1 MNPIDVANQLRNQ
14 YISYLTTTFG
24 LNEGIT
30 QLSDRFGSL
39 LSEPGQLLA
48 GPFLEATAPYLPSDR
63 TLRGLVDEG
72 FLVPEF
78 AKLFATPQTQT
89 ASPSAT
95 TSTGFGLRTG
105 RRPSTTAPSVAPSRR
120 ERFPGDRTLYRHQ
133 EQAIERLCRD
143 STRFDLDRHTVV
155 ASGTGSGKTECFIIP
170 AIDWILRHP
179 TRTSGGDFVGRGIR
193 VLLVYPMNALVNDQI
208 RRLTQLVG
216 YWPSRGDQLVPI
228 TFARYTS
235 ETANTRKNGQDKEPN
250 APVNQLL
257 GRDEIIANPPDLLI
271 TNFAMLEQALLRP
284 QESPFFDDVDD
295 FAWRF
300 LILDEAHSYRG
311 AQGIE
316 LARLMQ
322 RVRAAVR
329 RGKQKRK
336 VAANDPVCIAT
347 SATLAGANMSIDER
361 RSKTAEFAGALF
373 GVKFEQSGV
382 IFGER
387 LDPASDSDRWEFDSC
402 DAEHASDN
410 AWASILPDVLSDL
423 DRTADDEFW
432 SAFKGVAPSQ
442 LWNEAKEQAK
452 VDRRAFLYHLF
463 RGHPRFHWLWGRVKE
478 APQQFER
485 LSTEW
490 SQDQT
495 EEYSSH
501 LERLVSSCNAARRCP
516 GEQALLPCRYHLF
529 ASALEGF
536 FVDLASDEEVAN
548 PQPTWDATKL
558 GVKRVAVRRLKPTDR
573 IAFEI
578 SHCRN
583 CRYPF
588 LSVDLNP
595 RSQGLDQPP
604 IWNRPVQ
611 LLAFAPD
618 STVGSPLDAVRVDL
632 RDGLLEGSTSPGSPV
647 WRTLFRVPG
656 SSDHTDIQSCP
667 HCGNDHR
674 HGRVTGRFQT
684 GQDAPVSV
692 LTESLYSQLPAL
704 TPFQRDELQSD
715 FAHRFGVISDPLT
728 GGGRK
733 LLVFS
738 DSRQNAAF
746 MASYLQDHS
755 REYLIREVSFDA
767 IRQHDRPLAL
777 NDWANEVI
785 KQIEQRGLQ
794 VPFLQDRDLAELNDS
809 PFQGSYLSSVSDKKN
824 AILNYVLREIVG
836 TQPLVLEALGLLQ
849 AEWPD
854 AISSLFEERHD
865 EPLILDFPWPGPQ
878 LTIDDLRDL
887 VDRVVRLMRRQYLIT
902 VPSGVDRPGFASKQ
916 HYLVKEKPSGS
927 DDILHGMWNAA
938 GQDTM
943 YVDLLRRWGKK
954 RGETDVSDATIRQF
968 LNFLFEG
975 LVHDF
980 GELLESSQQA
990 GLPVIAVRHD
1000 GLRVCRPSR
1009 LWRCSACG
1017 TFSTTLL
1024 DGVCVEPHCQGNL
1037 ESVGPEDFPESD
1049 FANNMFTARFVRGT
1063 RVELRCEE
1071 HTAQLASELGQQT
1084 QEAFQ
1089 CGQVNVLSCSTTFE
1103 LGIDIGSLQA
1113 VVLRNVPPSTV
1124 NYLQRAG
1131 RAGRRADAVAFV
1143 LTFCQ
1148 RRPHDQ
1154 MYFYRPK
1161 DIIAGDV
1168 VPPRIDLTNKKILQR
1183 HCYAEILAEYWR
1195 WLDQQIV
1202 GGERSRFRMSG
1213 NVGAFFED
1221 RLDGTNCTP
1230 ADYLR
1235 NWLND
1240 TRNRE
1245 TCVLRLSSAFTE
1257 LQSADVENV
1266 LDLIADPNA
1275 QSENPL
1281 AKACDDAVH
1290 LINSFRSGEERHENV
1305 AKQLAEEAEGARRE
1319 GNQELESKLKDER
1332 DSELTLAKS
1341 FRKLLR
1347 QQQDEFLITFL
1358 MSRGT
1363 LPSFAF
1369 PVNVVKLHVLREEF
1383 NPNRSARDSS
1393 RLKFERDGKIGLGE
1407 YAPGAEVVA
1416 GKRIYRSVGLRK
1428 FPALEFDPTNW
1439 FRWCSHCNAL
1449 EVWPQGT
1456 EKPDEVKPECTT
1468 CGQALILGND
1478 RPIQWVAPRWGFV
1491 TDVKEKGKEPRG
1503 QRPARI
1509 HATRAF
1515 FIRDWGNSGQSDTYS
1530 AESGESFPT
1539 KENPT
1544 RVAGNYLRGR
1554 SLLVLNLGDFTTD
1567 RHGIP
1572 RRKGF
1577 ALCGKCGRVHFDRKD
1592 TPRKHRPPYHDRGQS
1607 CNGPIGLGGN
1617 TQGQAVA
1624 LGHRYETDIVWL
1636 EFHGT
1641 GHSRVDTGFWL
1652 SLAYA
1657 LANAA
1662 CRELNIERSD
1672 LEATTVP
1679 LENEADRHA
1688 IVIYDAVPG
1697 GAGHCRQILRSLPK
1711 VIRRAQSFLSGCDC
1725 DPDSTGCYGC
1735 LCDYQ
1740 NQFAHDELSRGA
1752 PLKYLGS
1759 LVDALDSGHPNPWRD
1774 ASASPGREMVD
1785 SLMSATG
1792 SVSLLVDEILPGS
1805 IRGFNRDW
1813 FDVLKQL
1820 ASRPCGADKLSLVL
1834 GKVPSAGS
1842 EASETLAYHRVSELK
1857 ALGVKV
1863 QSCDH
1868 GDREFATLTIQNS
1881 DGTLSV
1887 VWKWPWECPLGAD
1900 VDNVCRNRLG
1910 REREAHETLDNAPS
1924 TKPLT
1929 LPVLREFN
1937 EFMLEPGKR
1946 HNLFSP
1952 QLLGNLLKHF
1962 IDGAV
1967 IIDPHIVHGLQQVA
1981 ALEDFLQLLKV
1992 TDDVEVIVK
2001 AGRVRENERRGNFT
2015 RWSEQDAVAK
2025 ATSTKFASHHLT
2037 VTFPDDGH
2045 FVDHDRLIY
2054 LNTKKPDGNHFYK
2067 IILGQG
2073 LFGFHSACRRRSHGV
2088 WFEIPESEWQSARNQ
2103 QAISQKTP
2111 LRTS

>member
-24 LNEGIT
+24 LNEGIAR
-30 QLSDRFGSL
+30 LSERFSAL
-39 LSEPGQLLA
+39 LSKPGQLLA
-48 GPFLEATAPYLPSDR
+48 GPFLEATAPYLPGER
-63 TLRGLVDEG
+63 TLGRLVEDG
-72 FLVPEF
+72 VLIPPFAQLFSSPE
-78 AKLFATPQTQT
+78 T
-89 ASPSAT
+89 AGTSQAT
-95 TSTGFGLRTG
+95 TVSTGFGLRASTG
-105 RRPSTTAPSVAPSRR
+105 PSRTSQRAAPRRR
-120 ERFPGDRTLYRHQ
+120 ERFPRDRTLYRHQ
-133 EQAIERLCRD
+133 EQAIERMCREA
-143 STRFDLDRHTVV
+143 TRFNFDRHTVV
-155 ASGTGSGKTECFIIP
+155 ASGTGSGKTECFLIP
-170 AIDWILRHP
+170 SIDWILRHP
-179 TRTSGGDFVGRGIR
+179 TRTLNGDVVGRGIR

-216 YWPSRGDQLVPI
+216 YWPSRGDQPIAI

-235 ETANTRKNGQDKEPN
+235 ETANTRKDGMDREPN
-250 APVNQLL
+250 APANQLL

-284 QESPFFDDVDD
+284 QESPFFDNVDE

-329 RGKQKRK
+329 RGKQKRG
-336 VAANDPVCIAT
+336 VSVHDPVCIAT
-347 SATLAGANMSIDER
+347 SATLAGENMSIDER
-361 RSKTAEFAGALF
+361 RKKTAEFAGALF
-373 GVKFEQSGV
+373 GLDFDESGV
-382 IFGER
+382 IFAER
-387 LDPASDSDRWEFDSC
+387 LDPASDADRWEFDGA
-402 DAEHASDN
+402 DAEHKSDS
-410 AWASILPDVLSDL
+410 AWASIPPEALSDL
-423 DRTADDEFW
+423 DRIADDEFW
-432 SAFKGVAPSQ
+432 SVFKGIAPSRI
-442 LWNEAKEQAK
+442 WNDAKTQAKE
-452 VDRRAFLYHLF
+452 DRRAFLYHLL
-463 RGHPRFHWLWGRVKE
+463 RGHPRFHWLWERVKE
-478 APQQFER
+478 TPQQFER
-485 LSTEW
+485 LASEW
-490 SQDQT
+490 SSDQT

-501 LERLVSSCNAARRCP
+501 LERLVSSCNSARRCP

-536 FVDLASDEEVAN
+536 FVDLASDGELED
-548 PQPTWDATKL
+548 PQPSWDVSQL
-558 GVKRVAVRRLKPTDR
+558 GVKRVAVRRMKPADR
-573 IAFEI
+573 IAFEV

-588 LSVDLNP
+588 LSVDMNP
-595 RSQGLDQPP
+595 QTQGLDQPP
-604 IWNRPVQ
+604 VWSRPVQ

-618 STVGSPLDAVRVDL
+618 SADGSLLDAIRIDL
-632 RDGLLEGSTSPGSPV
+632 RNGQLEGGTSPGTPI
-647 WRTLFRVPG
+647 WRTLYRVVG
-656 SSDHTDIQSCP
+656 SSDHTDVQTCP
-667 HCGNDHR
+667 HCGSDHR

-692 LTESLYSQLPAL
+692 LTESLYAQLPEL
-704 TPFQRDELQSD
+704 TTLQRDELQAD
-715 FAHRFGVISDPLT
+715 FAHRFGVNSDPLT

-767 IRQHDRPLAL
+767 LRLQDHAL
-777 NDWANEVI
+777 SLSDWANGAI

-794 VPFLQDRDLAELNDS
+794 VPFLQDRDLAELKDS
-809 PFQGSYLSSVSDKKN
+809 PFQESYLSSVSDKKN
-824 AILNYVLREIVG
+824 VILNYVLREISG

-849 AEWPD
+849 VEWPD
-854 AISSLFEERHD
+854 AIRLLFEGRQD
-865 EPLILDFPWPGPQ
+865 EELNLDFSWPGPQ
-878 LTIDDLRDL
+878 LTLGHLRDL
-887 VDRVVRLMRRQYLIT
+887 VDRIIGLMRRQYLIT
-902 VPSGVDRPGFASKQ
+902 IPSGVERPGFASKQ

-927 DDILHGMWNAA
+927 DDILHGMWNAG
-938 GQDTM
+938 GQDTS
-943 YVDLLRRWGKK
+943 YVDMLRRWGKR
-954 RGETDVSDATIRQF
+954 RGGAEVSDTAIRQF
-968 LNFLFEG
+968 LNFLFDG

-980 GELLESSQQA
+980 GDLLESSQQGGA
-990 GLPVIAVRHD
+990 PAIAVRHD
-1000 GLRVCRPSR
+1000 GLRVRLPSR
-1009 LWRCSACG
+1009 LWQCGACG
-1017 TFSTTLL
+1017 AYSASFL
-1024 DGVCVEPHCQGNL
+1024 DGVCVEPHCQGELALVDN
-1037 ESVGPEDFPESD
+1037 SDFPETDYSK
-1049 FANNMFTARFVRGT
+1049 NMFAARFVNGQ

-1103 LGIDIGSLQA
+1103 MGIDIGSLQS

-1148 RRPHDQ
+1148 RRPHDR

-1168 VPPRIDLTNKKILQR
+1168 DPPRIDLTNKKILQR
-1183 HCYAEILAEYWR
+1183 HCFAEILAEFWA
-1195 WLDQQIV
+1195 WLNQQVV
-1202 GGERSRFRMSG
+1202 GGERERFRMSG
-1213 NVGAFFED
+1213 TVGAYFED

-1230 ADYLR
+1230 ADHLR
-1235 NWLND
+1235 NWLMD
-1240 TRNRE
+1240 KRNRDI
-1245 TCVLRLSSAFTE
+1245 CKSRLSSAFPE
-1257 LQSADVENV
+1257 LQTSDVQNV
-1266 LDLIADPNA
+1266 LDLIADPNP
-1275 QSENPL
+1275 QGDNPL
-1281 AKACDDAVH
+1281 AKACDDAVR
-1290 LINSFRSGEERHENV
+1290 LVNSFRSGEERHENR
-1305 AKQLAEEAEGARRE
+1305 ASELAEEAVAVRRD
-1319 GNQELESKLKDER
+1319 GNRELENALKGER
-1332 DSELTLAKS
+1332 DSELNLARS

-1347 QQQDEFLITFL
+1347 QQRDEFLISFL

-1383 NPNRSARDSS
+1383 NPNRSARDPS
-1393 RLKFERDGKIGLGE
+1393 RLKFERDGKVGLGE

-1439 FRWCSHCNAL
+1439 FRWCNHCNAL

-1456 EKPDEVKPECTT
+1456 EKPDDVKPECTT
-1468 CGQALILGND
+1468 CGQPLTSGND
-1478 RPIQWVAPRWGFV
+1478 RPLQWVAPRWGFV

-1509 HATRAF
+1509 QATRAF
-1515 FIRDWGNSGQSDTYS
+1515 FLRYWGNS
-1530 AESGESFPT
+1530 ENSGSHSTENSESFPT
-1539 KENPT
+1539 NDSLT
-1544 RVAGNYLRGR
+1544 RVDGNYLSGR

-1577 ALCGKCGRVHFDRKD
+1577 TLCGKCGRVHFDKKD
-1592 TPRKHRPPYHDRGQS
+1592 TPRRHRPPYHDRGQL
-1607 CNGPIGLGGN
+1607 CQGPIGIGGN

-1624 LGHRYETDIVWL
+1624 LGHRYETDVVWL

-1641 GHSRVDTGFWL
+1641 GHSRIDTGFWL

-1657 LANAA
+1657 LTNAA

-1679 LENEADRHA
+1679 LEDQADRHA

-1697 GAGHCRQILRSLPK
+1697 GAGHCRRILHSLPR
-1711 VIRRAQSFLSGCDC
+1711 VIRRAQELLAGCDC

-1752 PLKYLGS
+1752 PLKYLGV
-1759 LVDALDSGHPNPWRD
+1759 LVDVLDSGLPSPWRD
-1774 ASASPGREMVD
+1774 TSASPGREMVD
-1785 SLMSATG
+1785 SLMSAAAT
-1792 SVSLLVDEILPGS
+1792 VSLVVDEIIPGP
-1805 IRGFNRDW
+1805 IRGLNRDW

-1820 ASRPCGADKLSLVL
+1820 ASRPCGAEKVTLIL
-1834 GKVPSAGS
+1834 GKVPTAGS
-1842 EASETLAYHRVSELK
+1842 AASETLAYHRVAELK
-1857 ALGVKV
+1857 ALGVNV
-1863 QSCDH
+1863 LSCER
-1868 GDREFATLTIQNS
+1868 GAREFATLSVFDS
-1881 DGTLSV
+1881 DGTLNT
-1887 VWKWPWECPLGAD
+1887 VWKWPWVCPLGPE
-1900 VDNVCRNRLG
+1900 VDGVCRNRLG
-1910 REREAHETLDNAPS
+1910 REHEAGETVDTAPS
-1924 TKPLT
+1924 AKSLT

-1937 EFMLEPGKR
+1937 EFTLEPGKH
-1946 HNLFSP
+1946 HNFFSP
-1952 QLLGNLLKHF
+1952 LLLGNLLKHF
-1962 IDGAV
+1962 IGGAV
-1967 IIDPHIVHGLQQVA
+1967 IIDPHIVHGPQQIAV
-1981 ALEDFLQLLKV
+1981 LEEFLTVLKV
-1992 TDDVEVIVK
+1992 TDDAEVIVK
-2001 AGRVRENERRGNFT
+2001 AGRVRGDERRGNFAS
-2015 RWSEQDAVAK
+2015 WPEQDAAAK
-2025 ATSTKFASHHLT
+2025 AISTKFASHRLT
-2037 VTFPDDGH
+2037 VTFPNNGY
-2045 FVDHDRLIY
+2045 FVDHDRVIY
-2054 LNTKKPDGNHFYK
+2054 LKTKKPDGNQYYK

-2073 LFGFHSACRRRSHGV
+2073 LFGFHPACRRRSHGV
-2088 WFEIPESEWQSARNQ
+2088 WFEIPDAEWKAANATQ
-2103 QAISQKTP
+2103 
-2111 LRTS
+2111 